1 MKYEE
6 LAACAEKL
14 CKWAREKGITVLTA
28 SQPLRGGP
36 GLSPEQINELAKHP
50 LVVDYVG
57 LMVPSPSK
65 ALVSQKD

>member
-6 LAACAEKL
+6 LAAYTEKMR
-14 CKWAREKGITVLTA
+14 KWAREKGIGAITA
-28 SQPLRGGP
+28 TQPHRGGP
-36 GLSPEQINELAKHP
+36 GLSPEQILELAKQP

-65 ALVSQKD
+65 ALVPVKE